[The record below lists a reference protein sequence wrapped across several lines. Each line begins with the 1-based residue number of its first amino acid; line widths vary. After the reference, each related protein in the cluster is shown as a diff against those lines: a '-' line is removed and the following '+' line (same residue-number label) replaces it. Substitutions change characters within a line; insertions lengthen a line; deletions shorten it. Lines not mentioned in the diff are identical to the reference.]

1 VDLNKVENDQLEIEL
16 ITPKMNS
23 DIAVYKFPAM
33 VPGTYKIYD
42 FGRYVPELKAFDN
55 SGNELTVNKPN
66 VNSWEISNA
75 SNLYKLVYKIN
86 DTFGDTLDP
95 KIFEPAGTS
104 IEKDTVFVVN
114 NHGFFGYFDGYLS
127 NDYTVTFKKPAGFF
141 GSTSLI
147 PDSRTETE
155 ETFSAPDYNFLVD
168 NPIMFCIP
176 DTTSVNFEECKV
188 LISVFS
194 PGKGITSA
202 AVTEKIK
209 DVLVAIR
216 KFLGGKLSADR
227 YTFLYYFSDNEGGSG
242 GFGALEHNYS
252 SFYFMPD
259 VPKESSSFMINQLMS
274 TSAHEFY
281 HTVTPLNLH
290 SEEIGNFDF
299 NDPKM
304 SEHLWLYEG
313 VTEYNAD
320 YIQLREGLINLK
332 DYAAIIK
339 SKLNGS
345 SRYNDTLPFTEMS
358 KGALDKYESQY
369 INVYEKGALIGL
381 SLDILIRQESN
392 GSQGLQDVINE
403 LVLRYGKEKSF
414 KDEELF
420 GEIVTLTSP
429 KIGEFFNRYVAGP
442 EKIPYSEILE
452 KAGFNLIKNPY
463 NVIDMKGSLD
473 IGFNQNTFRLKINK
487 LNFTESTFINELRIK
502 AGDELISFNGNQI
515 SFQNARNIFG
525 SAKNNV
531 KAGDKFELVV
541 ARTDANG
548 KENQVTLKAIVKDV
562 KTAYDFDV
570 KINDKPDAQQMMLK
584 NAWLGK

>member
-1 VDLNKVENDQLEIEL
+1 
-16 ITPKMNS
+16 
-23 DIAVYKFPAM
+23 
-33 VPGTYKIYD
+33 
-42 FGRYVPELKAFDN
+42 
-55 SGNELTVNKPN
+55 
-66 VNSWEISNA
+66 
-75 SNLYKLVYKIN
+75 
-86 DTFGDTLDP
+86 
-95 KIFEPAGTS
+95 
-104 IEKDTVFVVN
+104 
-114 NHGFFGYFDGYLS
+114 
-127 NDYTVTFKKPAGFF
+127 
-141 GSTSLI
+141 
-147 PDSRTETE
+147 
-155 ETFSAPDYNFLVD
+155 
-168 NPIMFCIP
+168 
-176 DTTSVNFEECKV
+176 
-188 LISVFS
+188 
-194 PGKGITSA
+194 
-202 AVTEKIK
+202 
-209 DVLVAIR
+209 
-216 KFLGGKLSADR
+216 
-227 YTFLYYFSDNEGGSG
+227 
-242 GFGALEHNYS
+242 
-252 SFYFMPD
+252 
-259 VPKESSSFMINQLMS
+259 
-274 TSAHEFY
+274 
-281 HTVTPLNLH
+281 
-290 SEEIGNFDF
+290 
-299 NDPKM
+299 
-304 SEHLWLYEG
+304 G

-320 YIQLREGLINLK
+320 YIQLREGLISMK
-332 DYAAIIK
+332 DYAAVIK

-358 KGALDKYESQY
+358 KGALDKYEPQY
-369 INVYEKGALIGL
+369 TNVYIKGALIGL
-381 SLDILIRQESN
+381 CLDILIRQESN
-392 GSQGLQDVINE
+392 GSQGLQDVINA

-420 GEIVTLTSP
+420 GEIIALTSP